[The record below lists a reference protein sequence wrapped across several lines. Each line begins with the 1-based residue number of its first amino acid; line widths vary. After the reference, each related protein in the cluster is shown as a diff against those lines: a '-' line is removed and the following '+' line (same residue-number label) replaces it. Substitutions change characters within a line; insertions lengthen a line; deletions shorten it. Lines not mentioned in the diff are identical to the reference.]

1 MYKNESF
8 YVQTLKRVKEELKR
22 IEEEENILI
31 TFKKWALHPCS
42 QGDWQIQYQNFPP
55 SHPTEIKIV
64 ANLNQWNLILKE
76 SLGNFD
82 MFRVLFWLRTIK
94 ELCHYYFKR
103 TVSRDF
109 LLLLFAWFSPIWI
122 PYLYNK
128 VHYMINM
135 VSISKCKTLTH
146 NYSIT
151 FKGFF
156 SSMYKAAVSW
166 HFGHSF
172 FQD

>member
-55 SHPTEIKIV
+55 SHPTEIKNCRKFKSVKFNSKGVIGEFWHV
-64 ANLNQWNLILKE
+64 PRTLLTKDYQ
-76 SLGNFD
+76 SLENKDYKNGK
-82 MFRVLFWLRTIK
+82 L
-94 ELCHYYFKR
+94 KR

-109 LLLLFAWFSPIWI
+109 LLLFFAWFSPHLDSLFI
-122 PYLYNK
+122 
-128 VHYMINM
+128 H
-135 VSISKCKTLTH
+135 
-146 NYSIT
+146 
-151 FKGFF
+151 
-156 SSMYKAAVSW
+156 
-166 HFGHSF
+166 
-172 FQD
+172 

>member
-82 MFRVLFWLRTIK
+82 MFRTLLTKDYQSLENKGFKNGKL
-94 ELCHYYFKR
+94 KR

-109 LLLLFAWFSPIWI
+109 LLLFFAWFSSHLDSLFI
-122 PYLYNK
+122 
-128 VHYMINM
+128 H
-135 VSISKCKTLTH
+135 
-146 NYSIT
+146 
-151 FKGFF
+151 
-156 SSMYKAAVSW
+156 
-166 HFGHSF
+166 
-172 FQD
+172 

>member
-1 MYKNESF
+1 MSPTPLFPGGLTNSIPELSSFPPHRDKNTLLTKDYQSLENKDYKNGK
-8 YVQTLKRVKEELKR
+8 L
-22 IEEEENILI
+22 
-31 TFKKWALHPCS
+31 
-42 QGDWQIQYQNFPP
+42 
-55 SHPTEIKIV
+55 
-64 ANLNQWNLILKE
+64 
-76 SLGNFD
+76 
-82 MFRVLFWLRTIK
+82 
-94 ELCHYYFKR
+94 KR

-156 SSMYKAAVSW
+156 FFNVKRQF
-166 HFGHSF
+166 HDILDTLSF
-172 FQD
+172 RIKTHLNPRFLVLYNVM

>member
-42 QGDWQIQYQNFPP
+42 QGDWQIQYQTFPP
-55 SHPTEIKIV
+55 SHPTVIQIV

-94 ELCHYYFKR
+94 ALKTRTIKMESLKGQCHEIFYSCYLHDSHPFG
-103 TVSRDF
+103 F
-109 LLLLFAWFSPIWI
+109 LIYTIKFTIW
-122 PYLYNK
+122 
-128 VHYMINM
+128 
-135 VSISKCKTLTH
+135 
-146 NYSIT
+146 
-151 FKGFF
+151 
-156 SSMYKAAVSW
+156 
-166 HFGHSF
+166 
-172 FQD
+172 

>member
-1 MYKNESF
+1 MSPTPLFPGGLTNSIPKLSSFPPHRDKNCRKFKSVKFNSKGVIGEFWHVPRTLLTKDYQSLENKDYKNGK
-8 YVQTLKRVKEELKR
+8 L
-22 IEEEENILI
+22 
-31 TFKKWALHPCS
+31 
-42 QGDWQIQYQNFPP
+42 
-55 SHPTEIKIV
+55 
-64 ANLNQWNLILKE
+64 
-76 SLGNFD
+76 
-82 MFRVLFWLRTIK
+82 
-94 ELCHYYFKR
+94 KR

-109 LLLLFAWFSPIWI
+109 LLLFFAWFSPIWT